1 MIQRKQTLFLL
12 IAAVL
17 VALTISLP
25 LGKYLAGDEEFVLTA
40 FSVSLTG
47 TGKIVGTLPLTVL
60 GIMAL
65 ALPLVTIFLYKRR
78 LVQIR
83 LCFSEFVL
91 LTGFQGFI
99 VWYLI
104 HVKNTLAAGGDEL
117 AFVYSVT
124 AIFPL
129 VSIFFTWIAL
139 RGIMKDEALVRSMDR
154 IR

>member
-1 MIQRKQTLFLL
+1 ML

-25 LGKYLAGDEEFVLTA
+25 LGKYLVGDEEFVLTA

-91 LTGFQGFI
+91 LAGLQGFI
-99 VWYLI
+99 VRYLF

-117 AFVYSVT
+117 VFVYSVP

-129 VSIFFTWIAL
+129 VSIFFIWLAL